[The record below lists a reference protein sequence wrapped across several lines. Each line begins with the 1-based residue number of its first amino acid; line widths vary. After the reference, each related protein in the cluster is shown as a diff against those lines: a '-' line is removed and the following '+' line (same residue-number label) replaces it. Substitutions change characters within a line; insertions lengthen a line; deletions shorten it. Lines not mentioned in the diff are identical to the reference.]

1 MTNKL
6 RSVLVILAMTGAAAA
21 ALAQGG
27 DLIGTRYAA
36 ADLEYV
42 TWDDGG
48 HMTGG
53 NVALNVPSTMKGI
66 DLGIDLGY
74 ADGGYDGISLDRLKG
89 SAFGV
94 FHSKQQ
100 GFTPYLRASA
110 GYHRLKY
117 SYMGYSVSDSS
128 FVYTVGAGVEVPMT
142 EKASIDL
149 RVSYE
154 DATDF
159 EDDDFIE
166 ARLGINYVISDKI
179 SLRLGYARDFDNDSN
194 TITGGMV
201 FRY

>member
-6 RSVLVILAMTGAAAA
+6 RSGLVFLAMAGAAVA

-36 ADLEYV
+36 VDLEYL

-66 DLGIDLGY
+66 DLGIELGY
-74 ADGGYDGISLDRLKG
+74 ADGGFDGINTDRLDG
-89 SAFGV
+89 AAFGV

-100 GFTPYLRASA
+100 GFTPYLRAAA
-110 GYHRLKY
+110 GYARYKA
-117 SYMGYSVSDSS
+117 SYMGYSASDSS
-128 FVYTVGAGVEVPMT
+128 FVYSVGAGVEVLMN

-166 ARLGINYVISDKI
+166 ARVGLNYAISDKI
-179 SLRLGYARDFDNDSN
+179 ALRVAYARDFDSDGN

>member
-6 RSVLVILAMTGAAAA
+6 RSGLVILAMAGAAAA

-36 ADLEYV
+36 VDLEYA

-66 DLGIDLGY
+66 DLGIELGY
-74 ADGGYDGISLDRLKG
+74 ADGGYDGYSLDRLEG
-89 SAFGV
+89 GAFGV
-94 FHSKQQ
+94 FHMKQP
-100 GFTPYLRASA
+100 GFTPYLRGSA
-110 GYHRLKY
+110 GYNRLKG
-117 SYMGYSVSDSS
+117 SYMGYSDTDSS
-128 FVYTVGAGVEVPMT
+128 FVYSVGGGVEVPLN
-142 EKASIDL
+142 EKASVDL

-154 DATDF
+154 DGISY

-166 ARLGINYVISDKI
+166 ARVGLNYAINDKI
-179 SLRLGYARDFDNDSN
+179 VLRAAYARDFDSDSN
-194 TITGGMV
+194 TFTGGMV